1 MLGDEHP
8 DSQVST
14 LMCVYSWPPVSG
26 KGADTQ
32 VTEPHNWEHLHS
44 IVLSPDLEHLVGQ
57 KKRREKKREKSYW
70 IFTNKIDFWPFNL
83 WSRLKAKL
91 LETKEKGLCACR
103 GRGGGRGGKR
113 GRKRG
118 EDQEAQAGRW
128 LGSSLPL
135 QCLATTPRKPSQI
148 SHKSFLSS
156 VLEQFIRLREPST
169 TGEASYQ
176 VVPNNSIGHGV
187 FVGGVFFF

>member
-1 MLGDEHP
+1 
-8 DSQVST
+8 
-14 LMCVYSWPPVSG
+14 MCMQG
-26 KGADTQ
+26 K
-32 VTEPHNWEHLHS
+32 
-44 IVLSPDLEHLVGQ
+44 
-57 KKRREKKREKSYW
+57 
-70 IFTNKIDFWPFNL
+70 
-83 WSRLKAKL
+83 
-91 LETKEKGLCACR
+91 
-103 GRGGGRGGKR
+103 GGGRGGKR

-187 FVGGVFFF
+187 FVGGVFFFLNHTQKLCSQIYKSDWSSGSSCKISLISK